1 MSSSRRVI
9 LWSEMRPRVSVS
21 HVCGS
26 TPFSLAVSISVGDTR
41 LTMMCNGRS
50 TMAMTPPPGHTKTRT
65 KFMLLRRHLNVA
77 LWHEAEV
84 QGCYILGP
92 ITAALPTLGPECRLL
107 YRGLG
112 QGLSGYV
119 MPYSF
124 CMSFCTG

>member
-1 MSSSRRVI
+1 MI

-77 LWHEAEV
+77 LWHKACV
-84 QGCYILGP
+84 QPGAFEGTE
-92 ITAALPTLGPECRLL
+92 TAALPTLKAECRFIAAL
-107 YRGLG
+107 
-112 QGLSGYV
+112 Q
-119 MPYSF
+119 
-124 CMSFCTG
+124 T